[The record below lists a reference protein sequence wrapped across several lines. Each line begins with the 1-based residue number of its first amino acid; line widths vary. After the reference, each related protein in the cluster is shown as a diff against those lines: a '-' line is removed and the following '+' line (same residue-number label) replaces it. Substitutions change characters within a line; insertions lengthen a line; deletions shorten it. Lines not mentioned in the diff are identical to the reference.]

1 MKNKTW
7 KTLFIFM
14 AIICLGCQDVLEV
27 PDITQEQVLL
37 LAPMDST
44 IVKDSVV
51 NLTWN
56 GVLDADAYLVQIA
69 TPNFENAA
77 QIVLDSIIVLD
88 STFVGTKVSK
98 ALQNMNYEWRVKAMN
113 SSFETSFSTAL
124 FSVETPSN

>member
-113 SSFETSFSTAL
+113 SSFETPFSTAL